1 MSTPTIAENPVKK
14 SHPRPSKLLADLPAV
29 GFVRLQQVL
38 RVIPLGRTAWLEGV
52 KNGRYPKPV
61 RIGAK
66 AVAWRVE
73 DIRDLIT
80 ELSRG

>member
-1 MSTPTIAENPVKK
+1 MSTPTIAETPVKK
-14 SHPRPSKLLADLPAV
+14 PHPRPSKLLADLPAV

-52 KNGRYPKPV
+52 KKGRYPKPV

-73 DIRDLIT
+73 DIRDLIA
-80 ELSRG
+80 ELGRG